1 MTIETK
7 YNIGDEVYCTIDSEI
22 YELKVIGIKVM
33 IFPIFRC
40 IEYEV
45 VEGDN
50 EPPFYIKEEELLKSL

>member
-1 MTIETK
+1 MTIKTK
-7 YNIGDEVYCTIDSEI
+7 YNIGDKVYCKIGSEI
-22 YELKVIGIKVM
+22 YELKVIGVKVK
-33 IFPIFRC
+33 ISPIFRC